1 MSKSGPSAAP
11 NGGMS
16 APNAVPPAYP
26 SLPVEPPPP
35 YTPHASATPIYNP
48 GYPQQPPPQFPQFG
62 GAHPSQPTINVH
74 VIHSRMGPLPQQ
86 VTCGKC
92 GAHVMTATSARPGLL
107 TYLFSGALIA
117 LGCVWGCCLI
127 PYCIP
132 ECQDIEHHCPSC
144 RAHLGTFKR
153 L

>member
-62 GAHPSQPTINVH
+62 GAHPSQPTINGKYTVLFANDVVV
-74 VIHSRMGPLPQQ
+74 VIRFTLYIN
-86 VTCGKC
+86 
-92 GAHVMTATSARPGLL
+92 R
-107 TYLFSGALIA
+107 
-117 LGCVWGCCLI
+117 
-127 PYCIP
+127 
-132 ECQDIEHHCPSC
+132 
-144 RAHLGTFKR
+144 
-153 L
+153 